1 MIDKTIEVLYASGHG
16 GQKIFIIPQLDLVAV
31 FTSKVFNPTGHRGPE
46 NMLIKYILPA
56 MIPAGQPR
64 KTVKLDPGYLD
75 RLTGKYKI
83 KDIDAVIPVF
93 RKGDTLY
100 TKTGF
105 WETVELFPESENRFF
120 GSSKKLGD
128 FQVDVI
134 NDEKGNVR
142 QLIAHFELRSMHLDK
157 VE

>member
-1 MIDKTIEVLYASGHG
+1 
-16 GQKIFIIPQLDLVAV
+16 
-31 FTSKVFNPTGHRGPE
+31 
-46 NMLIKYILPA
+46 
-56 MIPAGQPR
+56 MIPAGAPR

-93 RKGDTLY
+93 RKEDTLY
-100 TKTGF
+100 AKTGF

-120 GSSKKLGD
+120 GFSKNLGD

-134 NDEKGNVR
+134 NDEKGDVR
-142 QLIAHFELRSMHLDK
+142 KLIAYFELRSMQLEK